1 MNRFNA
7 ISVSQ
12 FHLFAICL
20 SDEHS
25 LEYWI
30 MDQFEDL
37 GIKYVLITCHVPS
50 ATADVWTTL
59 INMGLGF
66 MELTF

>member
-12 FHLFAICL
+12 FYLFAICL
-20 SDEHS
+20 FGEHS
-25 LEYWI
+25 IETWI

-37 GIKYVLITCHVPS
+37 GIKCVLITCHVPS
-50 ATADVWTTL
+50 ATADAWTTS
-59 INMGLGF
+59 INMGLAF